1 MPRHLKET
9 TIGNYLNANRRN
21 RMLNRAE
28 NERNQKSGGSLKQRI
43 LSGTRR
49 GRSKRVRVLA
59 AQELDLMA
67 VD

>member
-1 MPRHLKET
+1 MSRHLKET
-9 TIGNYLNANRRN
+9 TIGDYLNANRRN

-28 NERNQKSGGSLKQRI
+28 YERNQKSGGSLKQRI

-49 GRSKRVRVLA
+49 GRSKQVRVLA
-59 AQELDLMA
+59 AQELDLTT